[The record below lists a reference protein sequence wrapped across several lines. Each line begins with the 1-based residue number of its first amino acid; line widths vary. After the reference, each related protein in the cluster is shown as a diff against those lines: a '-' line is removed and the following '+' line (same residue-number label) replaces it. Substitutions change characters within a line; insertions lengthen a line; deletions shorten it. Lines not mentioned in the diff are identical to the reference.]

1 MLRSPAPAARVITAE
16 TCSDA
21 IDTDPQRQPLIVA
34 PSGAHATKWRSHFA
48 LMSRRARMAIDFTLT
63 EQQQKL
69 KRDARAFAADA
80 LRAASAAE
88 LLPEPEQRFLATR
101 PVYEAMVAAGFL
113 RKCVGFA
120 EGENGGFMELAIVAE
135 EFYSVNASVALTLFG
150 TVLGLMPILRAGTPD
165 QRNRLLRPFLG
176 TSGAP
181 LAAFCATEPGG
192 SANAGAPPPGEGV
205 RTVAKREGDRWI
217 IDGRKK
223 WISSTTGWDRKGA
236 DLLCVVC
243 RTDPGAVPE
252 RGVSIIAVE
261 GPAPGIVLERVIDSL
276 GHRAHL
282 LPQFKL
288 DHVAAPVHNL
298 IGEEGRGLAL
308 TAASF
313 AGSGALVGMF
323 AVGLLRAAFDFAL
336 KFARAEHRGG
346 VVPIIEHQAIG
357 YALADARIALE
368 SARLMS
374 WRACHAAD
382 TRASDA
388 GELDICAKTH
398 GAETAVRVIT
408 DLMRL
413 VGVDS
418 YDHELP
424 LGRLL
429 QDALAL
435 PVFGGG
441 NRRRQLH
448 ALLKHPDYD
457 PLRTS

>member
-1 MLRSPAPAARVITAE
+1 
-16 TCSDA
+16 
-21 IDTDPQRQPLIVA
+21 
-34 PSGAHATKWRSHFA
+34 
-48 LMSRRARMAIDFTLT
+48 MAIDFTLT
-63 EQQQKL
+63 EQQRKL
-69 KRDARAFAADA
+69 RRDARAFAAEV
-80 LRAASAAE
+80 LRAAAAAE
-88 LLPEPEQRFLATR
+88 LPAEPEQRFVATR

-113 RKCVGFA
+113 RKCIGFA
-120 EGENGGFMELAIVAE
+120 RGEDGGFTELSIVAE

-150 TVLGLMPILRAGTPD
+150 TVLGLMPILRGGTPD
-165 QRNRLLRPFLG
+165 QRDRLLRPFLA
-176 TSGAP
+176 THGAP
-181 LAAFCATEPGG
+181 LAAFCSTEPGG
-192 SANAGAPPPGEGV
+192 SANAGAPSPGEGV
-205 RTVAKREGDRWI
+205 RTTAKRDGERWI

-223 WISSTTGWDRKGA
+223 WISSATGWDRKGA

-243 RTDPGAVPE
+243 RTDPEAAPE
-252 RGVSIIAVE
+252 RGVSILAAE
-261 GPAPGIVLERVIDSL
+261 GPMSGIALERVIDSV

-282 LPQFKL
+282 LPQFRL
-288 DHVAAPVHNL
+288 DRVTTPAHNL

-308 TAASF
+308 AAASF

-323 AVGLLRAAFDFAL
+323 AVGLMRTAFDFAL
-336 KFARAEHRGG
+336 KFARSERRGG
-346 VVPIIEHQAIG
+346 AVPIIEHQAVG

-374 WRACHAAD
+374 WRACYAAD
-382 TRASDA
+382 AGASDA
-388 GELDICAKTH
+388 AELDIHAKTH

-424 LGRLL
+424 LGHLL

-457 PLRTS
+457 PLRTAGAA

>member
-1 MLRSPAPAARVITAE
+1 
-16 TCSDA
+16 
-21 IDTDPQRQPLIVA
+21 
-34 PSGAHATKWRSHFA
+34 
-48 LMSRRARMAIDFTLT
+48 MAIDFTLT

-69 KRDARAFAADA
+69 RRDARAFAADV
-80 LRAASAAE
+80 LTAAAAAE
-88 LLPEPEQRFLATR
+88 LMTEPEQRFLATR
-101 PVYEAMVAAGFL
+101 PVYEAMVSAGFL
-113 RKCVGFA
+113 RKCVRFA
-120 EGENGGFMELAIVAE
+120 GGESGGFTELAIVAE

-165 QRNRLLRPFLG
+165 QRERLLFPFLE
-176 TSGAP
+176 THGAP

-192 SANAGAPPPGEGV
+192 SANAGAPSPGEGV
-205 RTVAKREGDRWI
+205 RTKAKRDGNRWI

-223 WISSTTGWDRKGA
+223 WISSATGWDRTGA

-243 RTDPGAVPE
+243 RTDPDAPPE
-252 RGVSIIAVE
+252 RGVSIIAVQ
-261 GPAPGIVLERVIDSL
+261 GPVPGITLERVIDSV

-282 LPQFKL
+282 LPQFRL
-288 DHVAAPVHNL
+288 DHVAAPAHNL
-298 IGEEGRGLAL
+298 IGEEGRGLTL
-308 TAASF
+308 AAMSF

-323 AVGLLRAAFDFAL
+323 AAGLMRAAFDFTL

-382 TRASDA
+382 TGAPDA
-388 GELDICAKTH
+388 GELDMCAKIH

-424 LGRLL
+424 LGHLL

-435 PVFGGG
+435 PIFGGG

-448 ALLKHPDYD
+448 ALLKNPDYD
-457 PLRTS
+457 PLRMS

>member
-1 MLRSPAPAARVITAE
+1 
-16 TCSDA
+16 
-21 IDTDPQRQPLIVA
+21 
-34 PSGAHATKWRSHFA
+34 
-48 LMSRRARMAIDFTLT
+48 MAIDFTLT
-63 EQQQKL
+63 DQQRKL
-69 KRDARAFAADA
+69 RHDARAFAADV
-80 LRAASAAE
+80 LTTAAAAE

-120 EGENGGFMELAIVAE
+120 ANESGGLMELAIVAE

-150 TVLGLMPILRAGTPD
+150 TVLGLMPIQRGGTPD
-165 QRNRLLRPFLG
+165 QRDRLLSPFLA
-176 TSGAP
+176 THGAP
-181 LAAFCATEPGG
+181 LAAFCSTEPGG

-205 RTVAKREGDRWI
+205 RTVAKRDADRWI

-223 WISSTTGWDRKGA
+223 WISSATGWERSSA

-243 RTDPGAVPE
+243 RTDPDAPPE
-252 RGVSIIAVE
+252 RGISVIAVE
-261 GPAPGIVLERVIDSL
+261 GPASGVMLERAIDSV

-282 LPQFKL
+282 LPEFRL
-288 DHVAAPVHNL
+288 DGVTAPARNL

-323 AVGLLRAAFDFAL
+323 AVGLMRTAFDFTL
-336 KFARAEHRGG
+336 KFAQTERRGG
-346 VVPIIEHQAIG
+346 IVPIIEHQAVG

-368 SARLMS
+368 SVRLMS
-374 WRACHAAD
+374 WRGCHAAD
-382 TRASDA
+382 TRSADA
-388 GELDICAKTH
+388 VELDIYAKVH

-408 DLMRL
+408 ELMRV

-418 YDHELP
+418 YDYALP
-424 LGRLL
+424 LGGLL
-429 QDALAL
+429 RDALAL

-441 NRRRQLH
+441 NLGVRRRQLH
-448 ALLKHPDYD
+448 ALLKAPDYD
-457 PLRTS
+457 PLRTAGGA